1 MMESILKLYTV
12 LRMAALLD
20 GFPSVS
26 YLYTWHDVEM
36 HMLCLLT
43 SMELILI
50 PNCGLLCL
58 DYNDMN
64 CFKICVL
71 KKKL

>member
-1 MMESILKLYTV
+1 MMEGILTLYTV
-12 LRMAALLD
+12 LRKEALLV

-26 YLYTWHDVEM
+26 YLYTWHDIEM
-36 HMLCLLT
+36 HSFCLLT
-43 SMELILI
+43 LMELILT

-64 CFKICVL
+64 GFKIVS
-71 KKKL
+71 